1 MCHHD
6 SRAARFTLACATG
19 YDEPPRVVSRPRLL
33 VVAAIVA
40 LICAVNRA
48 QAEDKPAE
56 EKWVSLFNG
65 QDLTGWT
72 PKIRGYELG
81 DNYGNTFR
89 VEDGVMKVGY
99 DKYGKFDEKFG
110 HIYYKDKFSH
120 YRLRV
125 EYRFVGDQCS
135 GGPGWAI
142 RNSGIMFHCQ
152 DPKTIAKDQKF
163 PVSIEAQMLGGNGKD
178 ARTTANVCSPGTHI
192 VMNGKLV
199 TQHCNSSKSETYHGD
214 QWVTME
220 IEVHGSG
227 KVLHKVNG
235 QTVLE
240 YEQPQLD
247 EGDAEAKPL
256 IKDGKKLIEE
266 GYISLQ
272 SESHPIEFRKVEI
285 LVLK

>member
-1 MCHHD
+1 MRHLV
-6 SRAARFTLACATG
+6 SFAMVVGSFAAFSLAT
-19 YDEPPRVVSRPRLL
+19 
-33 VVAAIVA
+33 
-40 LICAVNRA
+40 
-48 QAEDKPAE
+48 AEEKPVE

-65 QDLTGWT
+65 HDLTGWT

-81 DNYGNTFR
+81 DNFGETFR

-99 DKYGKFDEKFG
+99 DKYGQFDEKFG
-110 HIYYKDKFSH
+110 HIFYKDKFSH

-152 DPKTIAKDQKF
+152 DPKTIGKDQRF

-178 ARTTANVCSPGTHI
+178 KRTTANVCSPGTNI
-192 VMNGKLV
+192 VMNDKLI

-214 QWVTME
+214 QWVTLE

-227 KVLHKVNG
+227 KVLHKMNG

-247 EGDAEAKPL
+247 PKDADARPL
-256 IKDGKKLIEE
+256 IKDENNLLLEE

-272 SESHPIEFRKVEI
+272 SESHPVEFRKVEI
-285 LVLK
+285 LELR

>member
-1 MCHHD
+1 MNRLPSVLFVSFVVFC
-6 SRAARFTLACATG
+6 SLAG
-19 YDEPPRVVSRPRLL
+19 L
-33 VVAAIVA
+33 VP
-40 LICAVNRA
+40 
-48 QAEDKPAE
+48 AEDKPAD

-65 QDLTGWT
+65 KDLTGWT

-81 DNYGNTFR
+81 DNFGETFR

-152 DPKTIAKDQKF
+152 DPKTLGKDQQF

-178 ARTTANVCSPGTHI
+178 PRTTANVCSPGTHI
-192 VMNGKLV
+192 VMNGKLI

-247 EGDAEAKPL
+247 PGDADAKPL
-256 IKDGKKLIEE
+256 IKDGKLLLEE

-285 LVLK
+285 LVLKE

>member
-1 MCHHD
+1 MI
-6 SRAARFTLACATG
+6 RAPFVLFVPFVVFSFLAG
-19 YDEPPRVVSRPRLL
+19 SSP
-33 VVAAIVA
+33 
-40 LICAVNRA
+40 
-48 QAEDKPAE
+48 AEEKPAE

-65 QDLTGWT
+65 KDLTGWT

-81 DNYGNTFR
+81 DNFGGTFR

-125 EYRFVGDQCS
+125 EYRFVGDQCT

-152 DPKTIAKDQKF
+152 DPKTIGKDQRF

-199 TQHCNSSKSETYHGD
+199 TQHCNSSKSETFHGD

-220 IEVHGSG
+220 IEVHGAG

-247 EGDAEAKPL
+247 PGDADAKPL
-256 IKDGKKLIEE
+256 IKDDKLLLEE

>member
-1 MCHHD
+1 MPVVKL
-6 SRAARFTLACATG
+6 AFPAFFTL
-19 YDEPPRVVSRPRLL
+19 L
-33 VVAAIVA
+33 VFFAAPLPA
-40 LICAVNRA
+40 G
-48 QAEDKPAE
+48 AEDKPAE

-65 QDLTGWT
+65 KDLSGWT

-81 DNYGNTFR
+81 DNFGETFR

-110 HIYYKDKFSH
+110 HIYYKDKYSH

-152 DPKTIAKDQKF
+152 DPKTIGKDQRF

-247 EGDAEAKPL
+247 PNDADAKTL
-256 IKDGKKLIEE
+256 IKDDKLLLEE